1 MFKAVIFDLDG
12 TLITFTLD
20 ARACRTEIISRLSQL
35 GFQQSLF
42 SLRETAFDMLLKVKQ
57 QLDNQN
63 IQTSSFDKIQKMV
76 FSIVERFELESA
88 KTTQMFQGVP
98 DTLKALKEMH
108 LKTAICTI
116 SGNNATSYN
125 LKRFGIEQY
134 FDAVITR
141 EKVSNVKPHPEHLQA
156 ALDLLNIQPKEA
168 VLVGDSVKDIQCA
181 RKLDVLAVGVTTG
194 LSSIESLI
202 EAGAHYISSSA
213 NDVLTIIKQLNRE
226 K

>member
-156 ALDLLNIQPKEA
+156 ALDLLNIQPKRLFW
-168 VLVGDSVKDIQCA
+168 LVTA
-181 RKLDVLAVGVTTG
+181 
-194 LSSIESLI
+194 
-202 EAGAHYISSSA
+202 
-213 NDVLTIIKQLNRE
+213 
-226 K
+226 